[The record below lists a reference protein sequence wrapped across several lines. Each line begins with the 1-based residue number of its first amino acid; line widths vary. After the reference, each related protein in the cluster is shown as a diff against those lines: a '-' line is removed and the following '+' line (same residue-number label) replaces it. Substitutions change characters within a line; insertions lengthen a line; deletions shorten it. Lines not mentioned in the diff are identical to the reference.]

1 MIKELNFQGK
11 KIQFEVVNE
20 SDNFTEIKL
29 GEKIIKLNFLKNQGD
44 KIIWEYES
52 KIYPISV
59 NEINEG
65 NVRSFMIENGDERYH
80 LAPIDRKK
88 AMAKTIDSSE
98 KGLHSPM
105 PGKIFKIL
113 GKAGDQVVAGTPL
126 LVLEAMKME
135 HTIKAPFAGV
145 IESYPFKIGDQIPI
159 GAKLVNLKKN
169 E

>member
-1 MIKELNFQGK
+1 MKNEITIQGK
-11 KIQFEVVNE
+11 NVKYEIIHENE
-20 SDNFTEIKL
+20 NLTEIKI
-29 GEKIIKLNFLKNQGD
+29 EDEVFQFSFLKSQGD
-44 KIIWEYES
+44 KLIWGNES
-52 KIYPISV
+52 KIFPVAVTYSSDPNQKGLIL
-59 NEINEG
+59 
-65 NVRSFMIENGDERYH
+65 ENGGERYH
-80 LAPIDRKK
+80 LAPLDKKK
-88 AMAKTIDSSE
+88 ALAKSVDSSE

-113 GKAGDQVVAGTPL
+113 GQAGDQVQVGTPL

-145 IESYPFKIGDQIPI
+145 IESYPFKVGDQIPI